1 MSTERLDSRSV
12 RLEVDYLT
20 RSRYERARSHYGVVR
35 DCEASISSKAPEGE
49 YLTRDLFAGLYDPGS
64 RIDPQTDGT
73 PLRRILDWTVGQLE
87 ALPEWRSIANQAR
100 GNVIAASLAT
110 EAVVDYLQTLDWPAV
125 PAPDRDRDVAT
136 KESAGLESA
145 IEWEQ
150 DGLTVTTVTTRNGKS
165 TSSSRTYGSAE
176 GARGAIDKAKR
187 AASRNGYSIAQTQ
200 PESAGQSIDALADA
214 LESDPSA
221 GPMMRGR
228 VVSAVRRAQDASESA
243 TGALSVAYGSEGVS
257 GRLSD
262 PDKAALELADAV
274 RYSPELSNFL
284 RLVGSMLQS
293 MKSSQNRQRVRG
305 HITPYDI
312 EPTRDVRRLLPAEL
326 ALLGHAAT
334 RPLATLRIM
343 QGHALG
349 SCYSEM
355 GTKERGPMFV
365 ALDLSG
371 SMKKRQSEA
380 KAFAVAAALH
390 AADNGRRVSVATFST
405 RFDLVEHDA
414 SDTDGR
420 AALVRE
426 ILTRSASGG
435 TDFRPVVRHVEALDA
450 SMDVLLISD
459 GQGSI
464 DGPETTHAFARRA
477 LHYLVIGD
485 HKAVSPILRACAGER
500 FMTTIDILSGRS
512 IDFASSASAAR

>member
-73 PLRRILDWTVGQLE
+73 ALRRILDWTVGQLE

-110 EAVVDYLQTLDWPAV
+110 EAVVDYLQTLDWPAA
-125 PAPDRDRDVAT
+125 PAPDRDAAT

-145 IEWEQ
+145 IEWQQ
-150 DGLTVTTVTTRNGKS
+150 DGSTVTTVTTRNGKP

-176 GARGAIDKAKR
+176 GARGAIEKAKR

-200 PESAGQSIDALADA
+200 SGSAGQSIDALAAA

-243 TGALSVAYGSEGVS
+243 TDALSVAYGTDGVS

-262 PDKAALELADAV
+262 PDQAALKLADSV
-274 RYSPELSNFL
+274 RYSPELSKFL

-305 HITPYDI
+305 HVTPYDV

-326 ALLGHAAT
+326 ALLGHAGT

-371 SMKKRQSEA
+371 SMEGRQSEA

-390 AADNGRRVSVATFST
+390 AADNGRRVSVATFTT
-405 RFDLVEHDA
+405 RLDLVEHDA

-435 TDFRPVVRHVEALDA
+435 TDFRPVVRHVETLDA

-464 DGPETTHAFARRA
+464 DGPETAHAFARRA

-485 HKAVSPILRACAGER
+485 HKAVSPILRSCAGER
-500 FMTTIDILSGRS
+500 FMTTTDILSGRS